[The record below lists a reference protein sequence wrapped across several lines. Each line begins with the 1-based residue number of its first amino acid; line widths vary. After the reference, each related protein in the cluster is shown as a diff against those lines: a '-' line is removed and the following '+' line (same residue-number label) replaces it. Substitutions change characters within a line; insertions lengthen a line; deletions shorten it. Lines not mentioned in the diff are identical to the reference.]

1 MTEKPR
7 IGSVRTALEVL
18 TAFRRTHGLL
28 MAGAIAYYTL
38 LSLVPLFALLL
49 IGLSH
54 VVDERRLIATTQG
67 ALGLLV
73 PGRASAITDQVS
85 VFLAHRNVVGW
96 VGAVS
101 LLFFSAMAFGVLE
114 TAMARVFHHRSAP
127 KRHPIVSALIPYA
140 FVVVLGFGLL
150 VVTLITG
157 AIEMLGRSAVH
168 VVGHALPLATASRA
182 LLHLLGTGGLALLL
196 TALYMVLPAQR
207 ISLRAAARGAIA
219 ATLLWEVVRRLL
231 VWYFASVSMV
241 NVIYGSLATAV
252 VLLATLEAAS
262 IILLLGAEVVATLE
276 RRARVGMEPFVSAHD
291 SRVSNS
297 PNALDDGRRS
307 IVRNQPRDA

>member
-1 MTEKPR
+1 MTAKSR
-7 IGSVRTALEVL
+7 GVSTGTALEVL
-18 TAFRRTHGLL
+18 TTFRRSHGLL

-54 VVDERRLIATTQG
+54 VVDERRLIATTQDT
-67 ALGLLV
+67 LGLLV

-96 VGAVS
+96 VGGLS

-114 TAMARVFHHRSAP
+114 TTMARVFHHRSAP
-127 KRHPIVSALIPYA
+127 KRHPLVSALIPYA

-157 AIEMLGRSAVH
+157 AIEVVGRSSVQ
-168 VVGHALPLATASRA
+168 VVGHALPLAAASRA
-182 LLHLLGTGGLALLL
+182 LLRLLGTVGIALLL

-231 VWYFASVSMV
+231 VWYFGSVSMV
-241 NVIYGSLATAV
+241 NLIYGSLATAV

-276 RRARVGMEPFVSAHD
+276 RRAGAEVERFASSKDAQVSVGPT
-291 SRVSNS
+291 
-297 PNALDDGRRS
+297 G
-307 IVRNQPRDA
+307 

>member
-1 MTEKPR
+1 MTMKPR
-7 IGSVRTALEVL
+7 IGSARTALEVL
-18 TAFRRTHGLL
+18 VTFRRTQGLL

-54 VVDERRLIATTQG
+54 LVDARRLIATMQEV
-67 ALGLLV
+67 LGVLV

-85 VFLAHRNVVGW
+85 AFLAHRKVVGW
-96 VGAVS
+96 LGGLS

-114 TAMARVFHHRSAP
+114 STMARVFHHRSAR
-127 KRHPIVSALIPYA
+127 KRHPLVSAVIPYA
-140 FVVVLGFGLL
+140 FVAVLGLGLL
-150 VVTLITG
+150 VVTLVTG
-157 AIEMLGRSAVH
+157 VVEVIGRSSLQ
-168 VVGHALPLATASRA
+168 VVGHALPLASMSRA
-182 LLHLLGTGGLALLL
+182 LLHLLGTAGLALIL

-219 ATLLWEVVRRLL
+219 ATLLWEVARHLL

-252 VLLATLEAAS
+252 VLLATLETAS

-276 RRARVGMEPFVSAHD
+276 RRARMSHEARPRTRSAPPTYLAANR
-291 SRVSNS
+291 SVEATE
-297 PNALDDGRRS
+297 ALGREG
-307 IVRNQPRDA
+307 

>member
-1 MTEKPR
+1 MWIGDCFTHGDMTAKSR
-7 IGSVRTALEVL
+7 MSSTRTALEVL
-18 TAFRRTHGLL
+18 TTFRRTHGLL

-54 VVDERRLIATTQG
+54 VVDERRLIATTQDT
-67 ALGLLV
+67 LGLLV

-85 VFLAHRNVVGW
+85 VFLAHRKVVGW
-96 VGAVS
+96 VGGLS

-114 TAMARVFHHRSAP
+114 TTMARVFHHRSAP
-127 KRHPIVSALIPYA
+127 KRHPLVSALIPYA

-157 AIEMLGRSAVH
+157 AIEVLGRSSVH
-168 VVGHALPLATASRA
+168 LVGHALPLAAASRA
-182 LLHLLGTGGLALLL
+182 LLRLLGTGGMALLL

-241 NVIYGSLATAV
+241 DMIYGSLATAV

-276 RRARVGMEPFVSAHD
+276 RRARVGAERSVPTPDA
-291 SRVSNS
+291 RV
-297 PNALDDGRRS
+297 PLRPIG
-307 IVRNQPRDA
+307 

>member
-1 MTEKPR
+1 MWLGDCFRSQTVTTKSR
-7 IGSVRTALEVL
+7 MGLAHAALEALV
-18 TAFRRTHGLL
+18 TFRRTHGLL

-54 VVDERRLIATTQG
+54 VVDARRLIGTTQRF
-67 ALGLLV
+67 LGLLV

-85 VFLAHRNVVGW
+85 AFLIHREIVGW
-96 VGAVS
+96 VGGLS

-114 TAMARVFHHRSAP
+114 TTMGRVFHHRSAP
-127 KRHPIVSALIPYA
+127 KRHPLVSAVIPYA
-140 FVVVLGFGLL
+140 FVAVLGLGLL

-157 AIEMLGRSAVH
+157 VIEVIGRSSLQ
-168 VVGHALPLATASRA
+168 VVGHVFPLAAASRA
-182 LLHLLGTGGLALLL
+182 LLRLLGTAGLALIL

-207 ISLRAAARGAIA
+207 ISLRAAAGGAVA

-252 VLLATLEAAS
+252 ILLATLEVAS
-262 IILLLGAEVVATLE
+262 IILLLGAELVAALE
-276 RRARVGMEPFVSAHD
+276 RHSRADAGRFVS
-291 SRVSNS
+291 
-297 PNALDDGRRS
+297 GRR
-307 IVRNQPRDA
+307 PRLPTTQTA